1 MPPPQYSRSKSA
13 PAAVVSAELPPPE
26 EKPPETLITAPWRA
40 PSFRDLQRTC
50 SYLQAKLEDA
60 RAHND
65 ALTSQLEE
73 MRSKSRNEAALSG
86 RLMQDVE
93 SSASSARVSEA
104 ALSQEKM
111 HRREAEIDAATL
123 RQTAEHQEDRLHEA
137 EAREERMFTE
147 LAEAREGVAR
157 ARADVADLRAENAA
171 VREALR
177 QCHAEREEAM
187 VQLSAAQTSLTA
199 RSNDLAAERSSLA
212 ACRNATNALKT
223 QCSDASRA
231 LQAARASN
239 AALLHGLQQKE
250 EECERLRRKG
260 QEAAADALG
269 EAEARASAERTVF
282 ALREQVCTRARHSVY
297 PCTRAALR
305 ARLALLLWPTCLRR
319 CMPLTVVRAHGG
331 CPSLQVNSL
340 NEQKASLQRRVHMTE
355 AAHQH
360 ARGETVQASREAQ
373 ALALRMGLYK
383 AVLKSDMA
391 GVVATVC

>member
-1 MPPPQYSRSKSA
+1 MPPPTYSRAKSA
-13 PAAVVSAELPPPE
+13 PAAVVSTDLPPPE
-26 EKPPETLITAPWRA
+26 DPVTETVITAPWRA

-50 SYLQAKLEDA
+50 AYLQAKLEDA

-65 ALTSQLEE
+65 ALTTQLEE
-73 MRSKSRNEAALSG
+73 LRSKSRNEAALSG

-187 VQLSAAQTSLTA
+187 VQLSVAQTSLTA

-212 ACRNATNALKT
+212 ACRNATTALKT

-239 AALLHGLQQKE
+239 AALLSGLQQKE
-250 EECERLRRKG
+250 EECERLR
-260 QEAAADALG
+260 ED
-269 EAEARASAERTVF
+269 
-282 ALREQVCTRARHSVY
+282 
-297 PCTRAALR
+297 
-305 ARLALLLWPTCLRR
+305 
-319 CMPLTVVRAHGG
+319 
-331 CPSLQVNSL
+331 
-340 NEQKASLQRRVHMTE
+340 
-355 AAHQH
+355 
-360 ARGETVQASREAQ
+360 
-373 ALALRMGLYK
+373 
-383 AVLKSDMA
+383 
-391 GVVATVC
+391 